1 MSVLAFILGLVQ
13 ALAWPVFALL
23 VALVFRYPIS
33 NLVRQVAITA
43 NRMRA
48 RAGPVEFEI
57 ERVLDESVQ
66 EIKQEVSLKAAVP
79 SSPVIR
85 PPMAFRLNAVLT
97 KDPNAAIDQGYKEV
111 ESLLKTLLINAGAE
125 VSAIAD
131 LPVLARLA
139 SDRKL
144 VISQFVQVADAI
156 ATARDK
162 LNRSSVNGGEAYAFM
177 SMYDIAQYVVEAYRV
192 SPSA

>member
-1 MSVLAFILGLVQ
+1 MSVLAFILGLAQ

-33 NLVRQVAITA
+33 NLVRQVAMTA
-43 NRMRA
+43 NHMRA

-66 EIKQEVSLKAAVP
+66 EVKQEVSQKLAVP

-85 PPMAFRLNAVLT
+85 PPMAFRLNALLA
-97 KDPNAAIDQGYKEV
+97 KDPNAAIDQGYKEI
-111 ESLLKTLLINAGAE
+111 ESLLKTLLVNAGVE

-139 SDRKL
+139 SGRKL
-144 VISQFVQVADAI
+144 VISQVVPIADSI
-156 ATARDK
+156 ASARNK
-162 LNRSSVNGGEAYAFM
+162 LNRSSVVGGDAHAFM
-177 SMYDIAQYVVEAYRV
+177 SMYDIAQYVIEAYRV